1 MFIWKG
7 GKGDL
12 GEGQCVFG
20 FVICLLYDSGMTFE
34 AAILT
39 EPFMTPSRGENVP
52 FDPDGF

>member
-7 GKGDL
+7 DL
-12 GEGQCVFG
+12 GKGQCVYLVWSF
-20 FVICLLYDSGMTFE
+20 CLLYDSGMTFE